1 MVILKWRI
9 NLLEEINWNN
19 WINYWFKINLLKIRK
34 CFVIIINSLIS
45 RKWSNIK
52 EMYLI
57 SEWNVR
63 IKVNRNNILINL
75 RLII

>member
-34 CFVIIINSLIS
+34 CLVIIINSLIS